1 MTELY
6 IGVGVV
12 AVTLFVLF
20 LSRLSVYRGKM
31 PYRHRHILTKPE
43 YAFWNVLRTKVAK
56 YDLLICPKVRM
67 EDFLSVS
74 AKTDRQRQAWRGK
87 IKSRHI
93 DFILCDK
100 DMRMLA
106 GIELDDASHGTKE
119 AMRLDR
125 FKNQVFETIGLPLFR
140 VIVRNGDYSAQI
152 DGILRALHLSG
163 KDE

>member
-1 MTELY
+1 MNELY

-12 AVTLFVLF
+12 LATLFVLF
-20 LSRLSVYRGKM
+20 ISRLATSGKM
-31 PYRHRHILTKPE
+31 PYRHRHLLTKTE
-43 YAFWNVLRTKVAK
+43 YAFWCVLRTKVAK

-67 EDFLSVS
+67 EDFLAVNV
-74 AKTDRQRQAWRGK
+74 KGERQRQSWRGK
-87 IKSRHI
+87 VKSRHI

-100 DMRMLA
+100 DLRMLA
-106 GIELDDASHGTKE
+106 GVELDDDTHNNKDAIK
-119 AMRLDR
+119 LDR